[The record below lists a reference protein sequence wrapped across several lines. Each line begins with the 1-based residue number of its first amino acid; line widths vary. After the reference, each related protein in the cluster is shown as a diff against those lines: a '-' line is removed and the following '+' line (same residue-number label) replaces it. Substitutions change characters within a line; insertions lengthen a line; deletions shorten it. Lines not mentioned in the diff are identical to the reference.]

1 MLYLNPPYYIIDG
14 VSIFPDDS
22 DPLQYYFLPMMP
34 RLTTTKD
41 PVTGKDVPVIQL
53 IEYEGTAG
61 TGGFINFDVNIGI
74 DPDVLEDVTAKLKR
88 QAHLSDTPRLSP
100 LTFVD
105 GSVKLLILGA
115 QSPDPT
121 AATTSG
127 KPTAPTSPGTDSGPK
142 FVVKIQNAVKP
153 ALYGDN
159 QASFSV
165 QLDQYGATIL
175 EQALKGEMVPIA
187 VIYSLE
193 FLALRPAFRVHLH
206 VDWDR
211 VQSYLDD
218 QCSGGVLLFSTDIEK
233 IVDKL
238 IENQVITIEVDS
250 FVADGDSG
258 SHNVSSEEDRA
269 VSEVYELVKKNF
281 FESSLPPDPTQ
292 PDDWTR
298 ADGEFDKI
306 SQMVVTGGAASL
318 ASFSYK
324 KVDLTRVDKKS
335 LDVNIS
341 ERTAVLRT
349 IYPQGHL
356 SGLLNIL
363 QDGQENLD
371 RFILRVNLDNPW
383 FQRRRVNVISHANF
397 AADSI
402 ASIDVNLNYNG
413 LVQSVSLTADGAG
426 IPVEWNSV
434 LVNGQMQRPV
444 SYTYT
449 VNFRNV
455 DTTQRPGQLTSLE
468 KTAIGDVI
476 DIEPRNEL
484 YAITVVPI
492 RADSFPWNRYP
503 SVEVE
508 CRYAD
513 STNNIDLEASAILTS
528 TSPEVEW
535 PLFLCDLTRRSFEY
549 RLTFALATGGTAVT
563 PWTTTDAGKIDIF
576 DPYPAKVTLNIVPA
590 LDWTVFDQALVYV
603 AYPDQDN
610 PLAQQTYIFNKT
622 STAIQTFIVDRRD
635 ASANLVY
642 YEVRLIQRNGE
653 VWSVPGSFTSDKYLM
668 LQNDMKGHRIITA
681 RSEPIDFAA
690 KHVSEIDVQVRYI
703 DARNSLTF
711 GSRFT
716 LWNNTDIQTFSYDF
730 IDDQIQPEYRADI
743 QLDNGQATT
752 IDWAPINGRTLA
764 IQLSQ
769 LD

>member
-22 DPLQYYFLPMMP
+22 DPLQFYFLPMMP

-41 PVTGKDVPVIQL
+41 VATGKDVPVIQL
-53 IEYEGTAG
+53 IEYEGSAG

-74 DPDVLEDVTAKLKR
+74 DPDVLDDVTAKLKR
-88 QAHLSDTPRLSP
+88 QAQLSDTPRLSP

-105 GSVKLLILGA
+105 GTVKLLILGA
-115 QSPDPT
+115 QSPDP
-121 AATTSG
+121 AAPTTSG
-127 KPTAPTSPGTDSGPK
+127 KPPAPTPPGTDGGPK
-142 FVVKIQNAVKP
+142 FVVKIENAVKP
-153 ALYGDN
+153 ALDGNN

-193 FLALRPAFRVHLH
+193 FLALRPAFHVHLH

-218 QCSGGVLLFSTDIEK
+218 QCSGGVLFFSTDIESM
-233 IVDKL
+233 VQKL

-250 FVADGDSG
+250 FVADGEADS
-258 SHNVSSEEDRA
+258 HDVSSEEGRA
-269 VSEVYELVKKNF
+269 TAEVYEMVKKNF

-298 ADGEFDKI
+298 AEGTFDKI

-324 KVDLTRVDKKS
+324 KVDLTRIDKKS

-356 SGLLNIL
+356 SGLLSIL
-363 QDGQENLD
+363 QDGQEDID

-413 LVQSVSLTADGAG
+413 LVQSVTLTGDGTG

-449 VNFRNV
+449 INFKNV
-455 DTTQRPGQLTSLE
+455 DTTQRPGQLTSSE
-468 KTAIGDVI
+468 KISIGDVI
-476 DIEPRNEL
+476 DIEPRNDL
-484 YAITVVPI
+484 YGITMVPI

-503 SVEVE
+503 NVEVE

-513 STNNIDLEASAILTS
+513 SANNIDLEASAILS
-528 TSPEVEW
+528 SSSPEVEW
-535 PLFLCDLTRRSFEY
+535 PLFLCDLTHRSFDY
-549 RLTFALATGGTAVT
+549 RLTFSLATGGTAVT

-576 DPYPAKVTLNIVPA
+576 DPYPAKITLNIVPA

-603 AYPDQDN
+603 AYPDQDS

-622 STAIQTFIVDRRD
+622 SAAIQTFIVDRRD
-635 ASANLVY
+635 ASANLIY
-642 YEVRLIQRNGE
+642 YEVRLIKRNGE
-653 VWSVPGSFTSDKYLM
+653 VWSVPGSFTGDKYLM

-703 DARNSLTF
+703 DDRNSLNF
-711 GSRFT
+711 VSRFT

-730 IDDQIQPEYRADI
+730 VDDQIQPEYRADI